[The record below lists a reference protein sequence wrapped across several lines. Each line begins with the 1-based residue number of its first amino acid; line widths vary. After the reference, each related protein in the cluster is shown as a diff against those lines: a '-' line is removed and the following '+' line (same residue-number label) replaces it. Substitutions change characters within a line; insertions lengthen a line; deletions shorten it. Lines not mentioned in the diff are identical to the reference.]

1 MIKDELLLEID
12 NLRFNPEKL
21 FINKD
26 NNYISREEFINNN
39 VQRIMDAQLSLI
51 KEFNGLD
58 IIKRIEKYPGTIMCV
73 VYKDKTILN
82 CPPNL
87 RIPIFTYLYWKHKNP
102 KTKTKGRYNS
112 AHMKQALGL
121 DNIDEEL
128 FIEPI
133 SQKGTCYICGGDAT
147 ISVPSYNAKRIIFNC
162 NECGHF
168 YQTAPQTSSRKNGF
182 FFPYNHCNCN
192 SCKNVKTKLYK
203 VGNKWLQELTKIAN
217 KRANTFKLFG
227 LPEDRIMK
235 NDYIENAI
243 ALRNTYIS
251 NVINS
256 NPNSY
261 VELMES
267 IKSIAKINN
276 LNFYEFEEYII
287 KELSKHKIIYKVK
300 KLINEPV
307 EHLIMNYILGSNNYS
322 PDLQSYEEFLEYM
335 EGGHFIEA
343 YGICKHRSDSSIHYY
358 KDGIVGGIS
367 CRNFNIFD
375 EIQLEELDKY
385 LYEDTYELNPYF
397 FTNDIIQKDNK
408 EKLIL
413 ELNNLIQNCD
423 TNDLELI
430 ISITRNIINHNK
442 NTY

>member
-26 NNYISREEFINNN
+26 NNYITREEFINNN
-39 VQRIMDAQLSLI
+39 VQSIIDAQLSLI

-58 IIKRIEKYPGTIMCV
+58 VIKRIEKYPGTIMSV
-73 VYKDKTILN
+73 VFKDETILN

-102 KTKTKGRYNS
+102 KTAIKKRYNL
-112 AHMKQALGL
+112 AHIKQALGL
-121 DNIDEEL
+121 ENIDKEL

-133 SQKGTCYICGGDAT
+133 TQQSTCYICGGNAT
-147 ISVPSYNAKRIIFNC
+147 ISVPSYDAKRIIFKC

-168 YQTAPQTSSRKNGF
+168 YQTAPQNSCAENGF
-182 FFPYNHCNCN
+182 LFPYNHCNCN
-192 SCKNVKTKLYK
+192 SCKNVKTKLYE
-203 VGNKWLQELTKIAN
+203 VGNKWLQELIKVAN

-227 LPEDRIMK
+227 LPEDSIMK
-235 NDYIENAI
+235 NDYRENTI

-261 VELMES
+261 IELMES

-276 LNFYEFEEYII
+276 LNYYEFEEYII
-287 KELSKHKIIYKVK
+287 KELSKYKIIYKVK

-307 EHLIMNYILGSNNYS
+307 EHLIINYISGCKNNS
-322 PDLQSYEEFLEYM
+322 TDQSYEEFLEYM
-335 EGGHFIEA
+335 EGGHFIES
-343 YGICKHRSDSSIHYY
+343 YTLSYNSNIIIGKML
-358 KDGIVGGIS
+358 
-367 CRNFNIFD
+367 CRNLNIFN
-375 EIQLEELDKY
+375 EIKLEELDKY

>member
-12 NLRFNPEKL
+12 SLRFNPEKL

-26 NNYISREEFINNN
+26 NNYITREEFINNN

-58 IIKRIEKYPGTIMCV
+58 IIKRIEKYPGTIMSV
-73 VYKDKTILN
+73 VFKDETILN

-102 KTKTKGRYNS
+102 KTAIKKRYNL
-112 AHMKQALGL
+112 AHIKQALGL
-121 DNIDEEL
+121 ENIDKEL

-133 SQKGTCYICGGDAT
+133 TQQSTCYICGGNAT
-147 ISVPSYNAKRIIFNC
+147 ISVPSYDSKRIIFKC
-162 NECGHF
+162 NKCGHF
-168 YQTAPQTSSRKNGF
+168 YQTDSQFSSHKNGF
-182 FFPYNHCNCN
+182 VFPYNHCNCN
-192 SCKNVKTKLYK
+192 SCKNIKTKLYE
-203 VGNKWLQELTKIAN
+203 VGNKWLQELIKVAN

-227 LPEDRIMK
+227 LPEDSIMK
-235 NDYIENAI
+235 NDYRENAI

-261 VELMES
+261 IELMES

-276 LNFYEFEEYII
+276 LNYYEFEEYII

-307 EHLIMNYILGSNNYS
+307 EHLIMNYILGCKNYS
-322 PDLQSYEEFLEYM
+322 TDQSSKEFLECM
-335 EGGHFIEA
+335 KGGHFIES
-343 YGICKHRSDSSIHYY
+343 YTLSYNSNTVIGKML
-358 KDGIVGGIS
+358 

-397 FTNDIIQKDNK
+397 FTNDIIQKDDK

-413 ELNNLIQNCD
+413 ELNNLIQNCN

-430 ISITRNIINHNK
+430 ISIARNIISHNK